1 MNTKSLL
8 KRTLL
13 LSVAILLIPLGTFA
27 LGKGIREG
35 TGESIYYSI
44 IGIAIG
50 VVILYHQLKEFFGL
64 IQKTLLLLNLLT
76 NLESLSNR
84 ISSLE
89 NTSRKFDV
97 QMLKFNIER
106 LERKLRRDIESAKQK
121 N

>member
-13 LSVAILLIPLGTFA
+13 LSVAVLLIPLGTFA
-27 LGKGIREG
+27 LAKGIREA
-35 TGESIYYSI
+35 TGEVIYYSL
-44 IGIAIG
+44 IGITIG
-50 VVILYHQLKEFFGL
+50 VVILYYLLEEFFDL

-76 NLESLSNR
+76 NLESLSGR

-89 NTSRKFDV
+89 NDSRKFDIE
-97 QMLKFNIER
+97 MLKFNMER
-106 LERKLRRDIESAKQK
+106 LEKKLRRDIESVKQE